1 MVEESKDG
9 GRQGFERDR
18 SLKLVVRR
26 LFDHSDAKLCHCFSV
41 CTKFK
46 EYKIKV
52 N

>member
-9 GRQGFERDR
+9 GPQGFARGQ

-26 LFDHSDAKLCHCFSV
+26 LFDRSETKLCHCFSV
-41 CTKFK
+41 CTKFRQ
-46 EYKIKV
+46 YKIKV